1 MSEVLA
7 IERELFRVRADIE
20 RFQGQL
26 NFLERRVDLATI
38 SISLTS
44 PEVDLGEAPSAN
56 LVVRVKDVGSTVES
70 VKALAASIDG
80 KVDRAFLSQRNGR
93 EEAQLTLRVF
103 SNDFQQAMDFLE
115 GQGSVRS
122 KEVTEG
128 LPGADSTPDAKDEPR
143 ARIILSLVDEGDS
156 GNAGLIAAIAGP
168 LGGIAL
174 AGILGMLFLWVYR
187 AGRRR
192 GAV

>member
-1 MSEVLA
+1 M
-7 IERELFRVRADIE
+7 
-20 RFQGQL
+20 
-26 NFLERRVDLATI
+26 
-38 SISLTS
+38 
-44 PEVDLGEAPSAN
+44 
-56 LVVRVKDVGSTVES
+56 ES
-70 VKALAASIDG
+70 VKGLAASIDG
-80 KVDRAFLSQRNGR
+80 ELDRVFVSQRNGR

-103 SNDFQQAMDFLE
+103 SNDFQQTMDFLE

-128 LPGADSTPDAKDEPR
+128 LPGGEATTGADDDPL
-143 ARIILSLVDEGDS
+143 ARIILSLVDEEDS

-174 AGILGMLFLWVYR
+174 AGILGMLFFWVYR
-187 AGRRR
+187 AGRRK